1 MGYSILTRQAL
12 PRRCKTEQRPAWNI
26 PTIMDYTAG
35 SAIVAGIQGWARW
48 YRSCRRS
55 FHPHPECVMLTGSG
69 DRKGSSPFKID
80 QNLAPV
86 DRHEG
91 I

>member
-1 MGYSILTRQAL
+1 M
-12 PRRCKTEQRPAWNI
+12 E
-26 PTIMDYTAG
+26 YTAG
-35 SAIVAGIQGWARW
+35 SAIVAGIQGWASW

-55 FHPHPECVMLTGSG
+55 FHPHPECVMLTASG
-69 DRKGSSPFKID
+69 DRKVSSPFKID

-91 I
+91 K